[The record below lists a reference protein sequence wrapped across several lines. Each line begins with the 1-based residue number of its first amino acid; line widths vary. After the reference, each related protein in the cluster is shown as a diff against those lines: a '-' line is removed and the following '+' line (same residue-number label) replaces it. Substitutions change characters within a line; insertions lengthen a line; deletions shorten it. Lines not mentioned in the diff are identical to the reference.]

1 MPLRTLQISTLE
13 NSGVARLTELE
24 PAIDL
29 GVYGS
34 HVVNLVRSVA
44 YAIYPTTFLI
54 NDVLLDAFPQ
64 TAKGE
69 VLDKYFGVMDSI
81 SRKPASRATGSIVIF
96 GDSGVVIPAFTEFAA
111 DNGVNIRTLKAG
123 QITAHTLGIAQAVNN
138 NGVVTITT
146 SEPHLLPKGAKITIA
161 TIPAN
166 TAIDGQHEIIGATN
180 TTIAIKI
187 STSDPIGTVGAILA
201 NYVIVNA
208 ETVEAGIGQNI
219 GGAQKLSGGYDAFTT
234 INGLSGAADIES
246 DDLYTQ
252 RIIKSR
258 GALEGVFTA
267 PQIELAVLSVAGN
280 TRAWVITP
288 LAGVSGGVYGEVGYK
303 PQTGEVV
310 VYFVRDFDNPITPDA
325 NEIAITKKAI
335 INSGKMPANA
345 IESDIIVLAP
355 KVTPAVIKI
364 TNLTPATADM
374 RQSIERD
381 LKAFIEDILDFENVL
396 TVQQISG
403 IVANSR
409 DSSNNRP
416 TGFEIING
424 DIDPKTGGLLTYGGV
439 QWL

>member
-96 GDSGVVIPAFTEFAA
+96 GDSGSIIPVFTEFTA
-111 DNGVNIRTLKAG
+111 DNGVNIRTLTAG
-123 QITAHTLGIAQAVNN
+123 QITAHTLGISQAVNN
-138 NGVVTITT
+138 NGVITITT

-166 TAIDGQHEIIGATN
+166 TAIDGRHEIIGATN

-187 STSDPIGTVGAILA
+187 STSDPIGAVGVILA

-208 ETVEAGIGQNI
+208 ETVEAGLGQNI
-219 GGAQKLSGGYDAFTT
+219 GRAQKLSGGYDAFTT

-267 PQIELAVLSVAGN
+267 PQIELAALSVAGN

-303 PQTGEVV
+303 PQAGEVV

-325 NEIAITKKAI
+325 NEIAITKQAI
-335 INSGKMPANA
+335 INRGKMPANA

-355 KVTPAVIKI
+355 KLTPAVIKI
-364 TNLTPATADM
+364 ANLTPATADM
-374 RQSIERD
+374 RQAIERD

-396 TVQQISG
+396 TVQQING

-416 TGFEIING
+416 TGFQIING
-424 DIDPKTGGLLTYGGV
+424 DINPKTGGLLTYGGV

>member
-81 SRKPASRATGSIVIF
+81 ARKPASRATGNIIIF

-111 DNGVNIRTLKAG
+111 DSGVNIRTLPAG
-123 QITAHTLGIAQAVNN
+123 QITAHALGIVQAVNN
-138 NGVVTITT
+138 NGIVTITT

-166 TAIDGQHEIIGATN
+166 TAIDGVHEIIGATS
-180 TTIAIKI
+180 TTLAIKI
-187 STSDPIGTVGAILA
+187 SSSDPIGTVGAILA

-208 ETVEAGIGQNI
+208 ETVEAGLGQNI
-219 GGAQKLSGGYDAFTT
+219 GGAQKLSGSYEAFTT
-234 INGLSGAADIES
+234 IYGLSGGADIES
-246 DDLYTQ
+246 DDLYAQ
-252 RIIKSR
+252 RIIKAR

-267 PQIELAVLSVAGN
+267 PQIELAALSVAGN
-280 TRAWVITP
+280 TRAWVVTP
-288 LAGVSGGVYGEVGYK
+288 LAGVSGGVHGEVGYK
-303 PQTGEVV
+303 PQAGEVV
-310 VYFVRDFDNPITPDA
+310 VYFVRDFDNPITPDS
-325 NEIAITKKAI
+325 NEIAITKQAI
-335 INSGKMPANA
+335 INSGKMPANT
-345 IESDIIVLAP
+345 IESDIVVLAP
-355 KVTPAVIKI
+355 KVTPAIIKI
-364 TNLTPATADM
+364 ANLTPATADM
-374 RQSIERD
+374 RQAIERD
-381 LKAFIEDILDFENVL
+381 LKAFIEDILDFENIL
-396 TVQQISG
+396 TVQQLYG

-416 TGFEIING
+416 TSFEIVNG
-424 DIDPKTGGLLTYGGV
+424 NIDPKAGGLLTYGGV

>member
-111 DNGVNIRTLKAG
+111 DNGVNIRTLTAG